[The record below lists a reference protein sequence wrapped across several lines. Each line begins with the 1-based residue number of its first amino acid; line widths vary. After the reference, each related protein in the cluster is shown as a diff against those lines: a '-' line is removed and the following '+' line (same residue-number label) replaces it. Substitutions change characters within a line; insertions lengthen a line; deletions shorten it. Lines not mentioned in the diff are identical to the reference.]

1 MRCRLAQLDAQTG
14 KRIVYG
20 VSSMTSALR
29 RVALSRPGV
38 ALLQADASA
47 WHYGPT
53 FDRHKVLAQH
63 ETFSDLLVSYGVEIL
78 WMEEENSAIADA
90 VFTYDASLMTPA
102 GAILMNP
109 GKPLRQGEQAL
120 HQTFYERQSIPVIGE
135 ICGDATA
142 EAGDTLW
149 LDNNTL
155 AIGRGFRTNQSGIDQ
170 MTEILADQSITV
182 HAFDVPY
189 YQGAAAC
196 LHLMSLVSLVDTK
209 TAAICDTLF
218 PVALY
223 QLMQSMG
230 YHFISL
236 PYAEYL
242 ASGTLSG
249 NILTVAPGE
258 CIMIDG
264 FPGTRNALEAAGIN
278 LKVFDGDALCIGCE
292 GGPSCL
298 TRPILRS

>member
-1 MRCRLAQLDAQTG
+1 M
-14 KRIVYG
+14 YG

-29 RVALSRPGV
+29 RVALSKPGV
-38 ALLQADASA
+38 ALLEADAA
-47 WHYGPT
+47 VWNYGPT

-63 ETFSDLLVSYGVEIL
+63 KTFSDLLVGHGVDIV
-78 WMEEENSAIADA
+78 WMDEDNPKIADA
-90 VFTYDASLMTPA
+90 VFSYDASLMTPA

-109 GKPLRQGEQAL
+109 GKSLRQGEQAL
-120 HQTFYERQSIPVIGE
+120 HQAFYQRQNIPVIGE
-135 ICGDATA
+135 ITGDATA

-155 AIGRGFRTNQSGIDQ
+155 AMGRGFRTNQSGIDQ
-170 MTEILADQSITV
+170 MTEILADQGITV

-189 YQGAAAC
+189 YHGAAAC

-209 TAAICDTLF
+209 TAAICETLF
-218 PVALY
+218 PVSLY
-223 QLMQSMG
+223 QLMQAMG
-230 YHFISL
+230 YNFISL
-236 PYAEYL
+236 PYDEYQ

-258 CIMIDG
+258 SIMIDG
-264 FPGTRNALEAAGIN
+264 FPETRNALEAAGIN
-278 LKVFDGDALCIGCE
+278 LQVFDGDALCIGCE
-292 GGPSCL
+292 GGPTCL

>member
-1 MRCRLAQLDAQTG
+1 M
-14 KRIVYG
+14 YG

-29 RVALSRPGV
+29 RVALSKPGV
-38 ALLQADASA
+38 ALLKAQAET
-47 WHYGPT
+47 WNYGPT
-53 FDRHKVLAQH
+53 FDRDKVLTQH
-63 ETFSDLLVSYGVEIL
+63 NAFSDLLVSYDIDIL
-78 WMEEENSAIADA
+78 WMDQDNPSIADA

-109 GKPLRQGEQAL
+109 GKVLRQGEQAL
-120 HQTFYERQSIPVIGE
+120 HKAFYDSVNIPVIGE
-135 ICGDATA
+135 INGHARA

-149 LDNNTL
+149 LDSNTL
-155 AIGRGFRTNQSGIDQ
+155 AIGRGFRTNQLGIDQ
-170 MTEILADQSITV
+170 MTEILNQQGITV

-189 YQGAAAC
+189 YQGSAAC

-209 TAAICDTLF
+209 IAAICDLLF
-218 PVALY
+218 PVSLY
-223 QLMQSMG
+223 QLMERMG

-236 PYAEYL
+236 PFAEYQ

-249 NILTVAPGE
+249 NILTIAPGE

-264 FPGTRNALEAAGIN
+264 YSQTRNTLEAAGVKIR
-278 LKVFDGDALCIGCE
+278 VFKGDALCIGCE
-292 GGPSCL
+292 GGPTCL

>member
-1 MRCRLAQLDAQTG
+1 M
-14 KRIVYG
+14 YG
-20 VSSMTSALR
+20 VSSMTSTLR
-29 RVALSRPGV
+29 RVALSKPGV
-38 ALLQADASA
+38 ALLEAQAVT
-47 WHYGPT
+47 WNYGPT
-53 FDRHKVLAQH
+53 FDRDKVLAQH
-63 ETFSDLLVSYGVEIL
+63 KAFSDLLVCYNVDIL
-78 WMEEENSAIADA
+78 WMDEDNPTIADA

-109 GKPLRQGEQAL
+109 GKVLRQGEQTL
-120 HQTFYERQSIPVIGE
+120 HKVFYDSANIPVIGE
-135 ICGDATA
+135 INGDARA

-149 LDNNTL
+149 LDSKTL
-155 AIGRGFRTNQSGIDQ
+155 AIGRGFRTNQLGIDQ
-170 MTEILADQSITV
+170 MTKILTKQGITV

-189 YQGAAAC
+189 YQGSAAC

-209 TAAICDTLF
+209 TAAICDLLF
-218 PVALY
+218 PVGLY
-223 QLMQSMG
+223 QLMERMG

-236 PYAEYL
+236 PFTEYQ

-249 NILTVAPGE
+249 NILTIAPGE

-264 FPGTRNALEAAGIN
+264 FPDTRNALAAAGIN

-292 GGPSCL
+292 GGPTCL